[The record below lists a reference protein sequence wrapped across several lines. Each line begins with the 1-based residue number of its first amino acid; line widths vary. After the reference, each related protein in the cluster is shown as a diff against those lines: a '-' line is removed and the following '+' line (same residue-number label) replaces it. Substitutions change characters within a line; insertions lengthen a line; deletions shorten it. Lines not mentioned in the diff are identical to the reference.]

1 MASIFKTID
10 HIRYF
15 DDLARQDSFIHRLHP
30 LTKLLSTTV
39 YALVL
44 VSHDKYATLALLP
57 FLFFPVLV
65 AAAGRVPLSAIL
77 KRLLYLEPM
86 IICLGLLNPLFDR
99 ETTVIMGHTVSS
111 GWLIFA
117 SIVIKGSLA
126 VSSALLL
133 MATTGM
139 EGIALSLRM
148 LRVPR
153 IMVLQLLLTYR
164 YLSTLLEEGARIMQ
178 AYSFRSLS
186 TVGVAAKA
194 WGSLLGQVLLRTIDR
209 AQRIYDA
216 MCLRGFNGEYVPG
229 KGRRAGIADPIYL
242 LAWGAFFVLSR
253 VFNLPLYLGCLLTG
267 GVR

>member
-1 MASIFKTID
+1 MTNIFKAID
-10 HIRYF
+10 NIRCF

-30 LTKLLSTTV
+30 LTKLISTTC
-39 YALVL
+39 YTLVL

-99 ETTVIMGHTVSS
+99 GTTVIMGHAISS

-133 MATTGM
+133 MATTRM

-153 IMVLQLLLTYR
+153 IMVLQLMLTYR

-186 TVGVAAKA
+186 TTGVAFKA
-194 WGSLLGQVLLRTIDR
+194 WGSLLGQILLRAIDR

-229 KGRRAGIADPIYL
+229 KGHHAGIADPVYL
-242 LAWGAFFVLSR
+242 LVWGAFFVLSR
-253 VFNLPLYLGCLLTG
+253 TVNLPLYLGGLLTG
-267 GVR
+267 WVR